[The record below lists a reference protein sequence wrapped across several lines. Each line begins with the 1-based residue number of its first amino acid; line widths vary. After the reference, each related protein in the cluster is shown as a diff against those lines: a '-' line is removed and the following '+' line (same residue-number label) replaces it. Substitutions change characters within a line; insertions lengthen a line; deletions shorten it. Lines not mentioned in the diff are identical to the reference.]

1 MPGGGRQAGD
11 RLGARLVDPE
21 WRTADEAFFGVV
33 EVIGVEVVHAHAVA
47 AGADE
52 RVGKHV
58 FIKERLDGGHVLVG
72 EVAPDHAFAG
82 HRIVRLADAG
92 QQHQVHVVE
101 LERAQDHQ
109 IGRLFNL
116 AALRIDVVHAG
127 GAGLVV
133 GQVDLQH
140 VGVGA

>member
-1 MPGGGRQAGD
+1 MANR
-11 RLGARLVDPE
+11 RRS
-21 WRTADEAFFGVV
+21 FGVV
-33 EVIGVEVVHAHAVA
+33 EVIGVEVVHAHAAA

-82 HRIVRLADAG
+82 HRIGLADAG